1 MYCSKS
7 CALIGFSRGHDG
19 PILHDRGFPRLSR
32 KSDKSPFC
40 IYSFLYLFNLGLT
53 NLVILAILTTLG
65 HIHISVLKKKNTCIG
80 VLKSSFFLRHR
91 YFGTVPSRGSDDHI
105 QKAVPS
111 SEEDTKAVSSFSNF
125 MLETLT
131 L

>member
-1 MYCSKS
+1 MDLSYM
-7 CALIGFSRGHDG
+7 IGISRVCLANQ
-19 PILHDRGFPRLSR
+19 I
-32 KSDKSPFC
+32 KSPLC

-65 HIHISVLKKKNTCIG
+65 HIHISVLKKKKYVYWC
-80 VLKSSFFLRHR
+80 VKEQFFFFRHR

>member
-1 MYCSKS
+1 MDLSYM
-7 CALIGFSRGHDG
+7 IGVSRVCLANQ
-19 PILHDRGFPRLSR
+19 I
-32 KSDKSPFC
+32 KSPLC

-53 NLVILAILTTLG
+53 NLVVLAILTTLG
-65 HIHISVLKKKNTCIG
+65 HIHISVLKKKKNTCIG

>member
-1 MYCSKS
+1 MDLSYM
-7 CALIGFSRGHDG
+7 IGVSRVCLANQ
-19 PILHDRGFPRLSR
+19 I
-32 KSDKSPFC
+32 KSPLC
-40 IYSFLYLFNLGLT
+40 IYSFLHLFNLSLT

-65 HIHISVLKKKNTCIG
+65 HIHISVLKKKKKYVYWC
-80 VLKSSFFLRHR
+80 VKEQFFLRHR

>member
-1 MYCSKS
+1 MDLPYM
-7 CALIGFSRGHDG
+7 IGVSRVCLANQ
-19 PILHDRGFPRLSR
+19 I
-32 KSDKSPFC
+32 KSPLC
-40 IYSFLYLFNLGLT
+40 IYSLLYLFNLGLT

-65 HIHISVLKKKNTCIG
+65 HIHISVLKKKKKQNTCIG